1 MLAHLSGIADDVRD
15 GNMEGATTDPWT
27 AAQVERGRSRSV
39 AELVERWADGAPLI
53 EGFLSSPD
61 GITGYRA
68 VFDVHTHEADLLNAL
83 GKPVRLPDEFLD
95 WMDPM
100 LTTRFAERVAEAGL
114 APVTVNASAME
125 RFRSQLGRRTID
137 EVIAY
142 DWSSDPTAYLDTWF
156 VFGRAEHSLNE
167 V

>member
-1 MLAHLSGIADDVRD
+1 MLAHLSGIVDDVRD

-39 AELVERWADGAPLI
+39 AELVERWADGASLI

-61 GITGYRA
+61 GITAYRA
-68 VFDVHTHEADLLNAL
+68 VLDVHTHEADLLNAL
-83 GKPVRLPDEFLD
+83 GKPVRLPEEFLD

-100 LTTRFAERVAEAGL
+100 MTMRFAERVAEAGL
-114 APVTVNASAME
+114 PPVTVNASAME
-125 RFRSQLGRRTID
+125 RFRSQLGRRTAA
-137 EVIAY
+137 EVVAY
-142 DWSSDPTAYLDTWF
+142 DWSGDPKPYLDSWF
-156 VFGRAEHSLNE
+156 VFGRAEYSLKE